1 MWTTV
6 GRSRVGQSPS
16 PGSRALTLLS
26 VIKTQKWGP
35 RKSAPN
41 GSALLERYRTTDV
54 ILIQEPY
61 WGFIKNVAT
70 SIDANG
76 VPFGSM
82 GWTPA
87 AGAWDQDTGIPYE
100 QTIASR
106 YFTCIG
112 ASPTTRVCI
121 FLNKRLRFQK
131 VRVRHDLIQHDDVL
145 LIEVELDK
153 EPFFILNAYND
164 SDTHA
169 ALVELERFVMHP
181 HPDIHVLAG
190 DFNLHHELWGRP
202 STQSRSLNICERF
215 IDVCTLD
222 LALECRNPMGRPT
235 WESNNERLRRH
246 TIDLVWMAPEVT
258 PYDDVWVDLAGRN
271 RSDHAVLSWTV
282 DKTLPTEGPPFLKPF
297 SDAELEF
304 HTELAARIADL
315 PCHLWRAETMM
326 IDVERYADALGDLC
340 DQTWNEFA
348 KPRKL
353 TKRSKTWWNAECTR
367 AHDTLRTAQRA
378 IPRGHP
384 QRQEELSILKNTL
397 RRAIKKAKR
406 DYYERVMAE
415 THSQRIWDLVEWTRP
430 RKDQNYHMLT
440 RPDGSAILDDAE
452 TTEAFRQQ
460 FFTEKPRD
468 IDPKWV
474 DDLPQQPERSFPPIT
489 EKEMLEQITET
500 SNHTAAGPDHIT
512 WRTWKHVAKTNPHAL
527 TKLRIFF
534 DAMVRTGC
542 HPSRFKRGLSLC
554 LAKPGRDHTKAKGY
568 RPIILLDTLGKWFEK
583 IIARR
588 LQFDGQKFGILHP
601 SQFGGTIQHSTTDA
615 GVQLV
620 HNIRQG
626 WLANKDTTALLF
638 DVSSF
643 YPSLRHDVLVATMR
657 KQGFH
662 SSLCDF
668 MSSYLADGETHLLF
682 QGRTMGP
689 VPIKQGVG
697 QGSCL
702 SPILSGLY
710 IAPALFRVAPID
722 RLLSANLQL
731 QVFVDDGFFY
741 AINRDLEANCHFIA
755 RFYKD
760 LVIHLWNLG
769 IDIGADKNELIHF
782 RRGRTPW
789 DADLPLG
796 PTVTLF
802 DPQLQ
807 RSHIKVLP
815 QPKVQ
820 YLEFYLDRSLTFK
833 DHIKYFANKAAR
845 TIDVLR
851 SLGNSVRGL
860 TPVDKRRLYLS
871 NVVPLMT
878 YGAALWWDPKWHR
891 QEWIVKSLQKA
902 QNRAAIWITGAF
914 RTSPIRAVEMIAG
927 LVPVRHNVNKLMK
940 RASLRARTLPYS
952 HPLRAHLPQLWDVN
966 DLNITAP
973 FPLQDQGPGTRK
985 ALLSQVTPIK
995 YIDKY
1000 GRTSTEDFLPLHDE
1014 NRPGDRFLENVDPTR
1029 LVFDVKPPCKKGTDE
1044 FDEWLTDT
1052 LLPTLQDALE
1062 DPQALNIFTD
1072 GSVKKKT
1079 ERDGTKK
1086 VLSAAACRIYR
1097 ATDWHEPRLVKNDG
1111 HHHGPSPFACLPR
1124 SLA

>member
-1 MWTTV
+1 M
-6 GRSRVGQSPS
+6 
-16 PGSRALTLLS
+16 
-26 VIKTQKWGP
+26 I
-35 RKSAPN
+35 
-41 GSALLERYRTTDV
+41 ALLERYRTTDV

-61 WGFIKNVAT
+61 WGFIKNVAS

-87 AGAWDQDTGIPYE
+87 AGTWDQDTGIPYE

-106 YFTCIG
+106 HFTCIG
-112 ASPTTRVCI
+112 VSPATRVCI

-131 VRVRHDLIQHDDVL
+131 VRVRTDLIKHDDVL
-145 LIEVELDK
+145 LVEVELDK

-169 ALVELERFVMHP
+169 ALLELERFVMHP

-190 DFNLHHELWGRP
+190 DFNLHHELWGGP
-202 STQSRSLNICERF
+202 GTQSRSLAICERF

-222 LALECRNPMGRPT
+222 LALECRNPVGRPT
-235 WESNNERLRRH
+235 WKSNNERLRRH

-271 RSDHAVLSWTV
+271 RSDHAIISWKV
-282 DKTLPTEGPPFLKPF
+282 DKKLPTEGPPFLKPF

-304 HTELAARIADL
+304 HTELAARIADSPL
-315 PCHLWRAETMM
+315 PSLA
-326 IDVERYADALGDLC
+326 
-340 DQTWNEFA
+340 
-348 KPRKL
+348 
-353 TKRSKTWWNAECTR
+353 
-367 AHDTLRTAQRA
+367 
-378 IPRGHP
+378 
-384 QRQEELSILKNTL
+384 
-397 RRAIKKAKR
+397 AIKKAKR
-406 DYYERVMAE
+406 EYYERVMAE

-430 RKDQNYHMLT
+430 CKDQNYHMLT

-452 TTEAFRQQ
+452 TTETFRQQ
-460 FFTEKPRD
+460 FFTEKPRVL
-468 IDPKWV
+468 DPKWV

-489 EKEMLEQITET
+489 EKEMIEQITET

-527 TKLRIFF
+527 TKLKIFF

-620 HNIRQG
+620 HNIRQ
-626 WLANKDTTALLF
+626 
-638 DVSSF
+638 
-643 YPSLRHDVLVATMR
+643 AT
-657 KQGFH
+657 
-662 SSLCDF
+662 LP
-668 MSSYLADGETHLLF
+668 DGETHLLF

-689 VPIKQGVG
+689 VPITQGVG

-722 RLLSANLQL
+722 RLLPANLQL

-741 AINRDLEANCHFIA
+741 AINRDLEVNCHFIA

-796 PTVTLF
+796 PTITLY

-807 RSHIKVLP
+807 RSHIKVVP
-815 QPKVQ
+815 QPKVR
-820 YLEFYLDRSLTFK
+820 YLGFYLDRSLTFK

-891 QEWIVKSLQKA
+891 KEWIVKSLQKA
-902 QNRAAIWITGAF
+902 QNRAAVWITGAF

-927 LVPVRHNVNKLMK
+927 LVPVRHNVDKLMK

-985 ALLSQVTPIK
+985 PLLSQVTPIK

-1044 FDEWLTDT
+1044 FDEWLADT
-1052 LLPTLQDALE
+1052 LLPTLQGALE
-1062 DPQALNIFTD
+1062 DPHALNIFTD

-1097 ATDWHEPRLVKNDG
+1097 ATDGHEPRLVKKSVIPCGAATSYDTEVMAITMGLHHALAYLDRLPDSGESVKEIHIWTDSQSAGGLVAEPKLGPAQIARILQIKSLRRFLVTGEDTVVTIHWCPSHVGIKQNEDVDTDAKNGLKLPQPDLISYSVARERATASMLANWRANLCADG
-1111 HHHGPSPFACLPR
+1111 WLIWKNGIVETTAPSVCTVMSALYH
-1124 SLA
+1124 